1 MMRTLLLF
9 LFSCGLAFGE
19 DVRDLV
25 NAWKLKY
32 NEALE
37 LSRSGR
43 TLAALDAA
51 MAAAELAPTPDKPQ
65 AQA

>member
-51 MAAAELAPTPDKPQ
+51 MPSPPSTPCSATPP
-65 AQA
+65 